1 MLSVFLSQLLDMA
14 LKKESM
20 LDVLSMFALCKIVQ
34 EPIEFYL
41 VYAFHFVL
49 LFCVFCLFLEMYQP
63 IGCCMSIKI
72 KSLCEY
78 MVF

>member
-1 MLSVFLSQLLDMA
+1 
-14 LKKESM
+14 M
-20 LDVLSMFALCKIVQ
+20 LDVLPMFAWCKIVQ

-41 VYAFHFVL
+41 EYAFHFVL
-49 LFCVFCLFLEMYQP
+49 LFCVFCRFLEMYQP
-63 IGCCMSIKI
+63 IGCYMSIKI

>member
-1 MLSVFLSQLLDMA
+1 MF
-14 LKKESM
+14 
-20 LDVLSMFALCKIVQ
+20 DVLPMFTLCKIVQ

-41 VYAFHFVL
+41 AYAFQFF
-49 LFCVFCLFLEMYQP
+49 FCFLEMYQP
-63 IGCCMSIKI
+63 IGYYMSIKI